1 MTENIRALK
10 DYQWDRAHHA
20 VRRPLPEGIEAAY
33 RQADMPDVTRTAVR
47 LETAL
52 AAEIPFIAPGE
63 IIAFTRTLPNL
74 PRIFDDA
81 EWAEITAKHF
91 IHELGNVSNLT
102 PDYGRI
108 LEAGLLSMLEKAIR
122 NG

>member
-63 IIAFTRTLPNL
+63 IIAIMDEKLIVRTVDGSLL
-74 PRIFDDA
+74 IEEYECDA
-81 EWAEITAKHF
+81 A
-91 IHELGNVSNLT
+91 LT
-102 PDYGRI
+102 PGMV
-108 LEAGLLSMLEKAIR
+108 LTGETL
-122 NG
+122 